1 MKLNI
6 LLAGATI
13 ATATLLSAAAANAG
27 VLNGSFENADL
38 SGWSGGNFVLTT
50 NSNGYLPTDG
60 VFLAKGDAGCGDGV
74 YCTLSQTFST
84 TGGEFSGDAAF
95 VANDYLPF
103 NDDAFVSISDG
114 ETTLFFSSIS
124 AVGDFGTSGWT
135 HFTHTLAAGS
145 YTVTAGVRNNGDNG
159 YSSQILIDNFAVAEG
174 GVPEPASWALMLTGF
189 LGAGAT
195 LRNRRRMAL
204 AATA

>member
-6 LLAGATI
+6 LLAGTTI
-13 ATATLLSAAAANAG
+13 AAAALLSAAAANANIA
-27 VLNGSFENADL
+27 NGSFENADL
-38 SGWSGGNFVLTT
+38 SGWGGGNFVVTT
-50 NSNGYLPTDG
+50 DSNGYLPTDG
-60 VFLAKGDAGCGDGV
+60 RFLAKGDAGCGEGV

-95 VANDYLPF
+95 VANDYLPY

-114 ETTLFFSSIS
+114 DTTLFFSSIG
-124 AVGDFGTSGWT
+124 AVGDYGSSGWT

-159 YSSQILIDNFAVAEG
+159 MSSQILIDNFAVTEG
-174 GVPEPASWALMLTGF
+174 GVPEPTSWALMLTGF
-189 LGAGAT
+189 LGAGAA
-195 LRNRRRMAL
+195 LRSRRRTAV